1 MEKKKFDALLQ
12 KTMRALMRTN
22 VSDGNLKRELKF
34 IKRSHKIQE
43 KLAKKIGDD
52 SYFFMGE
59 LCLILARKYPE
70 AKETYSSQSC
80 NFLESAYK
88 FNDGDSRAITSLQKN
103 FNLLDLPDADGKPFY
118 FYFKRPQLVCGPSE
132 PFEFEGKV
140 YREIYSLDTIHH
152 NSDYYVTCTT
162 SSDGKMTYQLVTDYA
177 ERDALHK
184 RKWST

>member
-12 KTMRALMRTN
+12 KTMRALIRIS
-22 VSDGNLKRELKF
+22 VSDGNLKSQIKF
-34 IKRSHKIQE
+34 SERSHKIQK

-59 LCLILARKYPE
+59 LCLILARKSTE
-70 AKETYSSQSC
+70 AKETYSSEGC
-80 NFLESAYK
+80 TFLGYAYI
-88 FNDGDSRAITSLQKN
+88 FNDGDSRAIASLQKN

-118 FYFKRPQLVCGPSE
+118 FYFKRPQSYGGPSE

-140 YREIYSLDTIHH
+140 YREIYPLDTLNH
-152 NSDYYVTCTT
+152 NSDHYVTCTK
-162 SSDGKMTYQLVTDYA
+162 SSDGEMTYQLVTDYA

-184 RKWST
+184 REWSL